1 MRVWIGLA
9 VWWAILGPVQA
20 HDLFRSES
28 KLVVTG
34 REVKATL
41 TFNLLD
47 FPGVD
52 QNRDKVISQEEFAAA
67 FEGVYSAIRQHYTIT
82 SSGPP
87 VRVTRDKYEL
97 FQEHV
102 LLLN

>member
-20 HDLFRSES
+20 HDLYRSES
-28 KLVVTG
+28 KIVVTG

-52 QNRDKVISQEEFAAA
+52 QNGDKIVSVPEYAAA
-67 FEGVYSAIRQHYTIT
+67 FDRVYATILQKYMLG

-87 VRVTRDKYEL
+87 VRVTRDEDQL
-97 FQEHV
+97 IDEHV
-102 LLLN
+102 